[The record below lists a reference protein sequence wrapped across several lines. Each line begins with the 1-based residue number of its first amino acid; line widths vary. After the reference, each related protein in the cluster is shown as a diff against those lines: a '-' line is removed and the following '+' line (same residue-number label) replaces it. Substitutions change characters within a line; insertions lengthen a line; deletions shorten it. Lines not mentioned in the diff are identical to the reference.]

1 VAARPGDAV
10 RTRRATRPGGITAL
24 LAWCALALAVAT
36 PAAAQEIGYTASFF
50 VSHSGSPAETY
61 DNVFVFNTVDL
72 TSGRLRFSLSVPWV
86 RQHLVTEDAVNPLDG
101 SLVPGTDT
109 VTTGFGD
116 PLARVDVR
124 LVEDWSRALQVGV
137 VGSVKLPVVDV
148 ESGLGTGE
156 ADVGFGVSVFKGA
169 GRNSLLIDAL
179 YWKYGD
185 PEGVDFEDALSY
197 SVGVARMVGAGKWS
211 TIVSLGGFTSAIE
224 GQSPPVQLNVGLLGL
239 VGQRQSL
246 AISAGFGLTDSA
258 GDFSIGT
265 SWRISR

>member
-1 VAARPGDAV
+1 MAARPGDAV
-10 RTRRATRPGGITAL
+10 TTPRALRPGGITAL
-24 LAWCALALAVAT
+24 LAGWALSLSAT
-36 PAAAQEIGYTASFF
+36 APAAAQEVGYTASLF
-50 VSHSGSPAETY
+50 VSQAGSPAETY
-61 DNVFVFNTVDL
+61 DSVFVFNTVDL

-86 RQHLVTEDAVNPLDG
+86 RQHLVTEDTVSVVDG
-101 SLVPGTDT
+101 SLIPGTDT

-124 LVEDWSRALQVGV
+124 LVEDWSRALQVSV
-137 VGSVKLPVVDV
+137 AGSVKLPVVDI
-148 ESGLGTGE
+148 EGGLGTGE
-156 ADVGFGVSVFKGA
+156 TDVAFGVSVFKGA

-185 PEGVDFEDALSY
+185 PEGVDFKDALSY
-197 SVGVARMVGAGKWS
+197 SVGVARMVGVGKWS
-211 TIVSLGGFTSAIE
+211 TMVSLAGFTSAIE

-239 VGQRQSL
+239 VGRRQSL

-258 GDFSIGT
+258 GDFSIGA

>member
-1 VAARPGDAV
+1 MAARPGEVV
-10 RTRRATRPGGITAL
+10 RNRRLIRPGGVTAL
-24 LAWCALALAVAT
+24 LAAWALALSGAAPV
-36 PAAAQEIGYTASFF
+36 AAQELGYTASLF
-50 VSHSGSPAETY
+50 VTHAGTPTETY
-61 DNVFVFNTVDL
+61 DNVYVFNTVDL

-86 RQHLVTEDAVNPLDG
+86 RQHLVTEDTISIVDG
-101 SLVPGTDT
+101 SLIPGTDT

-124 LVEDWSRALQVGV
+124 VVEDWSRALQVGV

-148 ESGLGTGE
+148 AGGLGTGE
-156 ADVGFGVSVFKGA
+156 TDVGFGISAFKGA

-197 SVGVARMVGAGKWS
+197 SVGMARMLGTGRWS
-211 TIVSLGGFTSAIE
+211 TMVSLSGFTSALE

-239 VGQRQSL
+239 VGRRQSL